1 MAIDDYKVTNAEVQA
16 AHVQA
21 APNTLTGTAQE
32 NKAVFDGYPEL
43 LKDKHNGLI
52 DELDD
57 ALSEKADSSDVE
69 AALAEKADI
78 DDVDTALAGKVDKI
92 EGKGLSAND
101 YIDADKA
108 LVGTITNKVDKETGK
123 GLSANDYTTAEK
135 MKLSGIAAGAEVNI
149 QADWETNDTNSDAY
163 IKNKPYIPNKTSDLT
178 NDSNYATEEYVE
190 NGLDGKVDKETGKG
204 LSANDYTSEEKA
216 LVETIPEMVGTIS
229 DKVDK
234 ETGKGLSSNDYTTA
248 EKTKLAGIGD
258 GAEANVQ
265 SDWSQTDTTAD
276 DYIKNKPPVPT
287 KTSDLTND
295 SDFTVSDGT
304 YDAMTVGM
312 SKQLDTDEYEEDS
325 VPYLFRKTGGTATAG
340 DRELDK
346 IVGGSVV
353 FNQLVQNGNFVAK
366 TAWQAING
374 IWETNN
380 NIATFTRGSESY
392 APQFY
397 QFVPV
402 INGRKYFVTATVKPS
417 VACRWD
423 TRFEDIYTLRNA
435 TANEWL
441 TISHIC
447 MATDTAN
454 YRVNIYSDISNERD
468 TLQIKNVM
476 CIDLTQMFGTDIADY
491 VYQLEQATAGSG
503 VNYLKSL
510 GFFTE
515 DYYPYNA
522 GEIKSVSG
530 LDSHDMVGFNQ
541 WDEEWELGTIN
552 TSTGEDESASYRIR
566 SKNYIPI
573 KPSTTYYVEGANV
586 ESNVGRACFYDED
599 KVFVSAM
606 SDFPVGAV
614 TKTFTTPS
622 NAYYM
627 RFSAPSNYGAT
638 YNNDICINISDTNR
652 NGEYEPYIK
661 HSYPLD
667 NTLTL
672 RGIPKITDGKIYY
685 DGDVYNSDGSVVRKY
700 GVVDMG
706 DFEWAYNSAQ
716 SVFYTLSDTTD
727 RAKLAEVLCSIYT
740 YSSTS
745 VGSERADF
753 TVNVG
758 HPYFGT
764 SRISV
769 KDSRFTD
776 STAFKTAMQGV
787 YLIYELA
794 EPTTEQAEPYSTV
807 QICDGAGTEEYVTTG
822 IPVGHETKYP
832 IDLKGKLEKIPL
844 VEPPKTNG
852 TYTLK
857 CTVSGGVPSY
867 SWV

>member
-123 GLSANDYTTAEK
+123 GLSTNDYTTAEK
-135 MKLSGIAAGAEVNI
+135 MKLSGIAAGAEVNV

-340 DRELDK
+340 DREVDK

-491 VYQLEQATAGSG
+491 VYQLEQSTAGSG
-503 VNYLKSL
+503 IAWLKSL
-510 GFFTE
+510 GFFTD

-530 LDSHDMVGFNQ
+530 LSSHDMVGFNQ
-541 WDEEWELGTIN
+541 WDEEWESGYYDTN
-552 TSTGEDESASYRIR
+552 GQPVSGSSSIR
-566 SKNYIPI
+566 SKNYIKVVPNTVYHAKGTPLYVCQYDADKNFI
-573 KPSTTYYVEGANV
+573 GTRSDVSNGNFTTRTNARYIRFNMGGAYGTTYN
-586 ESNVGRACFYDED
+586 D
-599 KVFVSAM
+599 
-606 SDFPVGAV
+606 
-614 TKTFTTPS
+614 
-622 NAYYM
+622 
-627 RFSAPSNYGAT
+627 
-638 YNNDICINISDTNR
+638 DICINISDTNR

-672 RGIPKITDGKIYY
+672 RGIPKITDGKLYY

-700 GVVDMG
+700 GVVDLG
-706 DFEWAYNSAQ
+706 SLNWSYQSAQ
-716 SVFYTLSDTTD
+716 TRFYTGELQGLIKPPYTVSE
-727 RAKLAEVLCSIYT
+727 KPNCCCSSYKI
-740 YSSTS
+740 TS
-745 VGSERADF
+745 FNDF
-753 TVNVG
+753 ANSG
-758 HPYFGT
+758 DCAFGT
-764 SRISV
+764 TGNCFIM
-769 KDSRFTD
+769 DSNYTD
-776 STAFKTAMQGV
+776 ATAFKTAMQGV

-794 EPTTEQAEPYSTV
+794 EPTTETAEPYSTIQV
-807 QICDGAGTEEYVTTG
+807 CDGAGTEEYVTTG